1 MEGRDRGGE
10 RDRDAPERLVEQIR
24 EGDEAAFAALYDRY
38 ARQVFSLA
46 LGIVREPEVAE
57 DVTQEVFLA
66 LWRGAARFDPR
77 RGNPEAWILTLAH
90 HRSVDALRRR
100 RVRQTEPLSDATA
113 AADDPVEE
121 AVRALQSAQV
131 RTALAALSPAQR
143 EALTLA
149 YYGGLTQ
156 QEIARRLALPL
167 GTVKTR
173 MRDGLLRLRALLRG
187 AEP

>member
-1 MEGRDRGGE
+1 MER
-10 RDRDAPERLVEQIR
+10 IR

-46 LGIVREPEVAE
+46 LGILRELEAAE

-77 RGNPEAWILTLAH
+77 RGTPEAWILTLAH
-90 HRSVDALRRR
+90 HKSVDALRRR
-100 RVRQTEPLSDATA
+100 KIRRAEPLSDSAVGPE
-113 AADDPVEE
+113 DPMEE
-121 AVRALQSAQV
+121 ALRALQSAQV
-131 RTALAALSPAQR
+131 RAALEALPPTQR
-143 EALTLA
+143 EILALA

-156 QEIARRLALPL
+156 RDIARRLALPL

-173 MRDGLLRLRALLRG
+173 MRDGLLRLRALLRE
-187 AEP
+187 AAL

>member
-1 MEGRDRGGE
+1 MAGRDLGAGHHQ
-10 RDRDAPERLVEQIR
+10 DAPERLVERIR

-46 LGIVREPEVAE
+46 LGILREPEVAE

-77 RGNPEAWILTLAH
+77 RGNLEAWILTLAH
-90 HRSVDALRRR
+90 HKSVDALRRWK
-100 RVRQTEPLSDATA
+100 VRQAEPLSDAA
-113 AADDPVEE
+113 AGPDDPVEE
-121 AVRALQSAQV
+121 AMQALQSAQV
-131 RTALAALSPAQR
+131 RAALAALSPPQR

-156 QEIARRLALPL
+156 RDIARRLALPL

-173 MRDGLLRLRALLRG
+173 MRDGLLRLRALLRE
-187 AEP
+187 AAP